1 MQKNTFFSKCARCH
15 AVYVPAE
22 QVYCSRCERLRVSQ
36 LQPRP
41 PVSFLGAPRTV
52 RFRLKAASL
61 PWEYNLNELVKARLV
76 AADHTVYIGL
86 RNNAYTYEIH
96 HDGNIVAQ
104 FSRLPDM
111 DAARSRSVRHLA
123 RLLDLPLPELAAR
136 LKSGELSPK
145 KGR

>member
-1 MQKNTFFSKCARCH
+1 MQKITFFSKCARCH
-15 AVYVPAE
+15 TVYVPAD
-22 QVYCSRCERLRVSQ
+22 QVYCPRCEQLRASQ

-41 PVSFLGAPRTV
+41 PVSFRGAPRTV

-96 HDGNIVAQ
+96 HDGNIVAK
-104 FSRLPDM
+104 FSRLQYM
-111 DAARSRSVRHLA
+111 DAALRLSVRHLA

-136 LKSGELSPK
+136 LKSGKLSPK

>member
-1 MQKNTFFSKCARCH
+1 MQKVTFFSKCARCH
-15 AVYVPAE
+15 TVYVPAD
-22 QVYCSRCERLRVSQ
+22 QVYCYRCERLRLNQ

-41 PVSFLGAPRTV
+41 PVSFRGAPRTV

-104 FSRLPDM
+104 FSRLPDL

-123 RLLDLPLPELAAR
+123 RLLGLPLPEFVAG
-136 LKSGELSPK
+136 LKAGKLSQK
-145 KGR
+145 KGC